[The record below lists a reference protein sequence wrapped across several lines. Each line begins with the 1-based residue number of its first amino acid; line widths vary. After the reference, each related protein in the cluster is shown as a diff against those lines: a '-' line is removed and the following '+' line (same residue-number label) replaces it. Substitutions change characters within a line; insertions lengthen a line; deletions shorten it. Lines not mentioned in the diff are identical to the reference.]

1 MSLKRHDR
9 VALAAE
15 QLDCALHLFLN
26 RKSFVSA
33 LTLAGAAEEVLGRAL
48 TLQQREASLG
58 FAYQSHNWIHEA
70 LHGTSLL
77 WKNFSFKE
85 NFARNAVKHMRELSD
100 ISIEVDIEDAAL
112 WMLVRACDNY
122 RRLNLSPT
130 DQMNAFDDWFNEHV
144 IGT

>member
-1 MSLKRHDR
+1 
-9 VALAAE
+9 
-15 QLDCALHLFLN
+15 
-26 RKSFVSA
+26 
-33 LTLAGAAEEVLGRAL
+33 
-48 TLQQREASLG
+48 
-58 FAYQSHNWIHEA
+58 
-70 LHGTSLL
+70 
-77 WKNFSFKE
+77 
-85 NFARNAVKHMRELSD
+85 MRELSD